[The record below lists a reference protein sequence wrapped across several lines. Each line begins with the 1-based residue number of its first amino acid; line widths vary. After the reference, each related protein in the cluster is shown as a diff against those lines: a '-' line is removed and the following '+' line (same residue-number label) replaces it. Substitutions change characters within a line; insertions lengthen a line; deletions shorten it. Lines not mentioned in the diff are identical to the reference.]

1 MKRRELLTALGG
13 AMVWPLA
20 AHAQQPKQQ
29 PRKIPRV
36 GMLWH
41 AGSPEEEDVYL
52 RVLTKAFNDL
62 GYIEGKTIDLE
73 HRFPAEQPERFRSF
87 ARELV
92 ESKVDAIIAV
102 TALGAKEAKQASR
115 TIPIVVVLEP
125 DPVGDGLVESL
136 ARPGG
141 NVTGLSL
148 MGVDLSGKRLALM
161 KEAVPNLSSVALLVD
176 PGDPNTLRSIP
187 SYVNAA
193 KVLGLSLR
201 AVEAPTPASIDQ
213 AFAAFGR
220 DGFDG
225 VVVGPG
231 PMLFN
236 ERARIGASALAH
248 KISTVVGN
256 AEMVPFGPLLSYGP
270 DLLDYFRRAA
280 GYMDKILK
288 GAKPADLPVE
298 QPARFKMVVSAKTAK
313 ALGLNIPTSLLIN
326 ADEVIE

>member
-1 MKRRELLTALGG
+1 
-13 AMVWPLA
+13 VCF
-20 AHAQQPKQQ
+20 
-29 PRKIPRV
+29 
-36 GMLWH
+36 WH
-41 AGSPEEEDVYL
+41 AGSADEEEVYL
-52 RVLTKAFNDL
+52 SALRKAFSDL
-62 GYIEGKTIDLE
+62 GYVEGKTIDLD
-73 HRFPAEQPERFRSF
+73 HRFPAEQPDRFRSL

-115 TIPIVVVLEP
+115 TIPIVVVIDP
-125 DPVGDGLVESL
+125 DPIRDGLVESL
-136 ARPGG
+136 AHPGG

-148 MGVDLSGKRLALM
+148 MADDLSGKRLALL

-176 PGDPNTLRSIP
+176 PRDVNTPRAIP
-187 SYVNAA
+187 PYVNAA
-193 KVLGLSLR
+193 KALGLSLR
-201 AVEAPTPASIDQ
+201 AVEAPTPVSIDQ
-213 AFAAFGR
+213 AFAAFAR

-248 KISTVVGN
+248 KIPTEAGN
-256 AEMVPFGPLLSYGP
+256 AEMVPFGLLLSYGP
-270 DLLDYFRRAA
+270 DFLDYFRRAA

-298 QPARFKMVVSAKTAK
+298 QPARFKMVINAK
-313 ALGLNIPTSLLIN
+313 AAEILGLNIPASLLLT

>member
-1 MKRRELLTALGG
+1 MKRREFLTALGG

-20 AHAQQPKQQ
+20 AHAQQP
-29 PRKIPRV
+29 RKIPRV
-36 GMLWH
+36 GVLWH
-41 AGSPEEEDVYL
+41 AGNAEEEEVYL

-62 GYIEGKTIDLE
+62 GYIEGKTINLE

-92 ESKVDAIIAV
+92 ESNVDAIIAV
-102 TALGAKEAKQASR
+102 TSLGAKEAKQASR
-115 TIPIVVVLEP
+115 TIPIVVVIEP
-125 DPVGDGLVESL
+125 DPVGGGLVESL

-148 MGVDLSGKRLALM
+148 MAVDLSGKRLALL

-176 PGDPNTLRSIP
+176 PGDGNSARIIP
-187 SYVNAA
+187 PHVNAA
-193 KVLGLSLR
+193 KSLGLSLR
-201 AVEAPTPASIDQ
+201 AVEAPTPVSIDQ
-213 AFAAFGR
+213 AFAAFAR

-236 ERARIGASALAH
+236 ERARIGASALDH
-248 KISTVVGN
+248 KIPTVVGN

-270 DLLDYFRRAA
+270 DFLDYFRRAA

-298 QPARFKMVVSAKTAK
+298 QPSRFKLTINAKTAK
-313 ALGLNIPTSLLIN
+313 ALGLSIPTSLLIN